1 MNYSELVQLNKL
13 REKAKE
19 KGRQDIVDEINE
31 LFASVEEEPSYLS
44 REDRMLAGEQRAE
57 AEQEQYQELLRNR
70 DQLKGLLDDAK
81 RKGRDDLLPELMT
94 VQKEIDAE
102 IFDMEDLSEE
112 VIGLGLAATESLTVG
127 FVGDETAAR
136 LRSTAT
142 GENYEDSLKEIRRIQ
157 ADFAEDNPLV
167 DMGVRIAAGFV
178 PATRLAKFAG
188 VGTTAAGGAARQAG
202 VTSAEIGTYAFLE
215 TEGDVEKRLE
225 GVVETM
231 TDPLVVGIT
240 AVAGTGGGLLGRA
253 VGKDL
258 ELDASLREA
267 TEKLEERAIASR
279 LGRETSEQRKDI
291 LKEAQANAD
300 EKVLNYYNQ
309 NGTMPD
315 NRALA
320 GIYNQ
325 VSQEIQTPMIRVM
338 RMDEAGNLN
347 YTKQTIDNVKART
360 KENIRFKS
368 DFESRRDKGLLN
380 NFYETYVQ
388 SLVNV
393 AKNRVGSRFSGDM
406 QRMATNMAQNQQT
419 YDTAF
424 NTAPVRAFTRA
435 MKEDEKTGNVMA
447 ALLNFS
453 NVKNIAP
460 DVRQAEFE
468 KFKDML
474 TEEQFK
480 GYQILAKLKA
490 DQASD
495 YRKYVFRDLPEDPL
509 YFPSQKLSQI
519 EEAKIYRQRGMPR
532 RAHDNN
538 MKEIQRDY
546 LTAEE
551 AKEYVSPL
559 VVMRNKL
566 ASDDAVIQMH
576 KNFKLQNNSNKA
588 VNKASTRQILSELE
602 NGEASFARLNETLK
616 DMGAGKLTRK
626 SADELMRTLMVR
638 GVQGPSAW
646 ISNLR
651 QAGYVGT
658 IANPYS
664 ALLNFGDTANTVVNF
679 GVDNTAQAIR
689 GFYTNKG
696 LRIGVEDVGLL
707 NQATGDFLKSGSK
720 AWQRT
725 FDDVSEKTFELS
737 GFRKADMLGKGV
749 TLNASI
755 KAGQKKAV
763 SGALEKE
770 YSWLFSPSEMAQL
783 KRDLVRGNKTQRVRE
798 FAAAELAK
806 LQPSDMAQMPS
817 WYLNNPNGRILYM
830 LRSFG
835 LKQLQQIERLV
846 VEEWK
851 AGRKEQSIK
860 NLLSYLTVVGGGNT
874 LLNELRQPIK
884 DPEGISEIGD
894 PERMLDYFIDF
905 NLGLISVNTI
915 DQYTT
920 EATARKDFEPL
931 LFNLFP
937 APASMTRDFVED
949 AIDAAK
955 GGTLE
960 DWVYEGKGVRWLPFM
975 RIVQPYIQEYN

>member
-1 MNYSELVQLNKL
+1 MNYSELVRLNKL
-13 REKAKE
+13 KKQAEDQ
-19 KGRQDIVDEINE
+19 GRQDIVDEINE
-31 LFASVEEEPSYLS
+31 IFASVEEEPSNLS
-44 REDRMLAGEQRAE
+44 REDRMLAGQQRAE
-57 AEQEQYQELLRNR
+57 EEQATYRELLRNR

-81 RKGRDDLLPELMT
+81 RKGRDDLLPELLA
-94 VQKEIDAE
+94 VQKEVDAE

-112 VIGLGLAATESLTVG
+112 VIGLGLAATEALTVG
-127 FVGDETAAR
+127 LVGDETAAR

-142 GENYEDSLKEIRRIQ
+142 GEDYNESLKEIRRIQ

-202 VTSAEIGTYAFLE
+202 ITSAEIGTYAFLE
-215 TEGDVEKRLE
+215 TEGDVERRLA
-225 GVVETM
+225 GVAETM
-231 TDPLVVGIT
+231 TDPLVLGIT
-240 AVAGTGGGLLGRA
+240 AVAGTGGGLLGRS

-258 ELDASLREA
+258 ELDASLRQAAEQ
-267 TEKLEERAIASR
+267 LEERAIATR
-279 LGRETSEQRKDI
+279 LGRETAEQRRDI
-291 LKEAQANAD
+291 LKETQASAD

-325 VSQEIQTPMIRVM
+325 VSQEVQAPMMRVM
-338 RMDEAGNLN
+338 RMDGSDNLN
-347 YTKQTIDNVKART
+347 YTKQTIEDVKART
-360 KENIRFKS
+360 AQNMRFKS
-368 DFESRRDKGLLN
+368 EFESRRDKGMFK
-380 NFYETYVQ
+380 NFYETYIQ

-393 AKNRVGSRFSGDM
+393 SKNRVGANFAGDM
-406 QRMATNMAQNQQT
+406 QRMATNMAQNQQK
-419 YDTAF
+419 YDAVF
-424 NTAPVRAFTRA
+424 NSAPVRAFTRA
-435 MKEDEKTGNVMA
+435 MKEDEKTGHVMA

-453 NVKNIAP
+453 NVKRIAP

-480 GYQILAKLKA
+480 GFQVLAKLRA

-495 YRKYVFRDLPEDPL
+495 YRKFVFRDLPEDPL

-519 EEAKIYRQRGMPR
+519 EEASIFRQRGMPR
-532 RAHDNN
+532 RAQDNN
-538 MKEIQRDY
+538 MKQVKRDY
-546 LTAEE
+546 VTAEE

-559 VVMRNKL
+559 IAMRNKL
-566 ASDDAVIQMH
+566 AFDDGVIQMH
-576 KNFKLQNNSNKA
+576 RNFKLQNNSNKA
-588 VNKASTRQILSELE
+588 VDKASTRQVLKELE
-602 NGEASFARLNETLK
+602 SGEASFARLNETLK
-616 DMGAGKLTRK
+616 DFGASTGTRK
-626 SADELMRTLMVR
+626 SADELMRTLLVR
-638 GVQGPSAW
+638 GTQGPSAW
-646 ISNLR
+646 VSNLR

-689 GFYTNKG
+689 GFYTKKG
-696 LRIGVEDVGLL
+696 IRVGVEDVGLL
-707 NQATGDFLKSGSK
+707 NQATGEFLKSGSK
-720 AWQRT
+720 AWQKA
-725 FDDVSEKTFELS
+725 FDDISETTFELS

-749 TLNASI
+749 TLNASV
-755 KAGQKKAV
+755 KAGQKKALT
-763 SGALEKE
+763 GDLERE
-770 YSWLFSPSEMAQL
+770 YGWLFSPTEMAQL
-783 KRDLVRGNKTQRVRE
+783 KRDLIRGNKTQRVRE

-806 LQPSDMAQMPS
+806 LQPTDMAQMPS

-835 LKQLQQIERLV
+835 LKQLQQMERLV

-884 DPEGISEIGD
+884 DPMGVTEIGD
-894 PERMLDYFIDF
+894 PERMYEYFVDF
-905 NLGLISVNTI
+905 NLALISVNTI
-915 DQYTT
+915 DQYTAK
-920 EATARKDFEPL
+920 ATARKDFEPL

-960 DWVYEGKGVRWLPFM
+960 EWIYEGEGVRWLPFM
-975 RIVQPYIQEYN
+975 RTVQPYLQEFG

>member
-13 REKAKE
+13 REQAKDQ
-19 KGRQDIVDEINE
+19 GRQDIVDEINE
-31 LFASVEEEPSYLS
+31 MFAAVEEEPSSLS
-44 REDRMLAGEQRAE
+44 REDRMLAGQQRAE
-57 AEQEQYQELLRNR
+57 EEQTTYRELLRNR

-81 RKGRDDLLPELMT
+81 RKGRDDLLPDLLS
-94 VQKEIDAE
+94 VQKEIDTE

-112 VIGLGLAATESLTVG
+112 VIGLGLAATEALTVG

-136 LRSTAT
+136 LRSVAT
-142 GENYEDSLKEIRRIQ
+142 GEDYNESLEEIRRIQ

-178 PATRLAKFAG
+178 PAIRLAKFAG
-188 VGTTAAGGAARQAG
+188 VGTTAAAGAARQAG
-202 VTSAEIGTYAFLE
+202 VTGAEIGTYAFLE
-215 TEGDVEKRLE
+215 TEGDVESRLA
-225 GVVETM
+225 GVAETL
-231 TDPLVVGIT
+231 TDPLVLGIT
-240 AVAGTGGGLLGRA
+240 AVAGTGGGLLGRS

-258 ELDASLREA
+258 ELDASLRQAAEQ
-267 TEKLEERAIASR
+267 LEERAVATR
-279 LGRETSEQRKDI
+279 LGRETAEQRKDI
-291 LKEAQANAD
+291 LQETQANAD

-325 VSQEIQTPMIRVM
+325 VSQEVQAPVIRVM
-338 RMDEAGNLN
+338 RMDGSDNLN
-347 YTKQTIDNVKART
+347 YTKQTIEDVKART
-360 KENIRFKS
+360 SQNIRFKS
-368 DFESRRDKGLLN
+368 EFESRRNKGMFK

-393 AKNRVGSRFSGDM
+393 AKNRVGENFAGNM
-406 QRMATNMAQNQQT
+406 QRMATNMAQNQQL
-419 YDTAF
+419 YDAAF
-424 NTAPVRAFTRA
+424 NSAPVRAFTRA
-435 MKEDEKTGNVMA
+435 IKEDEKTGNVMA

-453 NVKNIAP
+453 NTRKVTA
-460 DVRQAEFE
+460 DVRQAEFK

-480 GYQILAKLKA
+480 GYQILTKLRA

-495 YRKYVFRDLPEDPL
+495 YRKFVFRDLSEDPL

-519 EEAKIYRQRGMPR
+519 EEAAIFRQRGMPR
-532 RAHDNN
+532 RAQDNN
-538 MKEIQRDY
+538 MKEIERGY

-559 VVMRNKL
+559 ISMRNKL
-566 ASDDAVIQMH
+566 AFDDGVIQMH

-588 VNKASTRQILSELE
+588 VDKASTRQVLKELQS
-602 NGEASFARLNETLK
+602 GESSFARLNETLE
-616 DMGAGKLTRK
+616 DFGASTGTRK
-626 SADELMRTLMVR
+626 SADELMRTLLVR
-638 GVQGPSAW
+638 GTQGPSAW

-689 GFYTNKG
+689 GFYTQKG
-696 LRIGVEDVGLL
+696 IRIGVEDVGLL
-707 NQATGDFLKSGSK
+707 NQATGEFLKSGSK
-720 AWQRT
+720 AWQKA
-725 FDDVSEKTFELS
+725 FDDISETTFELS
-737 GFRKADMLGKGV
+737 GFRKADMLGKGI
-749 TLNASI
+749 TLNASV
-755 KAGQKKAV
+755 KAGQKKAL
-763 SGALEKE
+763 SGELERE
-770 YSWLFSPSEMAQL
+770 YSWLFNPTEMAQL
-783 KRDLVRGNKTQRVRE
+783 KRDLIRGNKTQRVRE

-806 LQPSDMAQMPS
+806 LQPTDMAQMPS

-835 LKQLQQIERLV
+835 LKQLQQMERLV

-860 NLLSYLTVVGGGNT
+860 NLLSYITVVGGGNT

-884 DPEGISEIGD
+884 NPMGITEIGD
-894 PERMLDYFIDF
+894 PERMLDYFVDF

-920 EATARKDFEPL
+920 KATARKDFEPL
-931 LFNLFP
+931 LFKLFP
-937 APASMTRDFVED
+937 APASMTRDFIED
-949 AIDAAK
+949 AIDASK

-960 DWVYEGKGVRWLPFM
+960 EWIYEGKGVRWLPFM
-975 RIVQPYIQEYN
+975 RIVQPYLQEFG

>member
-1 MNYSELVQLNKL
+1 MNYSELVQLNTL
-13 REKAKE
+13 RERAKD
-19 KGRQDIVDEINE
+19 KGRQDIVDQINE
-31 LFASVEEEPSYLS
+31 IFATVEEEPSNLS
-44 REDRMLAGEQRAE
+44 REDRMLAGQQRAE
-57 AEQEQYQELLRNR
+57 EEQATYRELLKNR

-81 RKGRDDLLPELMT
+81 RKGRDDLLPELLS
-94 VQKEIDAE
+94 VQKQVDAE

-112 VIGLGLAATESLTVG
+112 VIGLGLAATEALTVG
-127 FVGDETAAR
+127 IVGDETAAR

-142 GENYEDSLKEIRRIQ
+142 GEDYSESLKEVRRIQ

-225 GVVETM
+225 GVAEAM

-258 ELDASLREA
+258 ELDASLRQAAE
-267 TEKLEERAIASR
+267 ELEERAIATR
-279 LGRETSEQRKDI
+279 LGRETAEQRKDI
-291 LKEAQANAD
+291 LQETQASAD
-300 EKVLNYYNQ
+300 EKVLSYYNQ

-325 VSQEIQTPMIRVM
+325 VSQEVQAPMMRVM
-338 RMDEAGNLN
+338 RMDGSDNLN
-347 YTKQTIDNVKART
+347 YTKQTIEDVKART
-360 KENIRFKS
+360 AQNIRFKS
-368 DFESRRDKGLLN
+368 DFESRREKGILKD
-380 NFYETYVQ
+380 FYETYVQ

-393 AKNRVGSRFSGDM
+393 AKNRVGANFAGDM
-406 QRMATNMAQNQQT
+406 QRMATNMAQNQQL
-419 YDTAF
+419 YDSAF
-424 NTAPVRAFTRA
+424 NSAPVRAFTRA

-453 NVKNIAP
+453 NVKNVAS

-474 TEEQFK
+474 TEQQFK

-495 YRKYVFRDLPEDPL
+495 YRKFVFRDLPEDPL

-519 EEAKIYRQRGMPR
+519 EEAKIFRQRGMPR
-532 RAHDNN
+532 TAHDNN
-538 MKEIQRDY
+538 MKEIERGY
-546 LTAEE
+546 LTAED

-559 VVMRNKL
+559 LVMRQKL
-566 ASDDAVIQMH
+566 ANDDAVIQMH
-576 KNFKLQNNSNKA
+576 KNFRLQNNSNKA
-588 VNKASTRQILSELE
+588 VDKASTRKILNQLE
-602 NGEASFARLNETLK
+602 SGDASFARLNETLK
-616 DMGAGKLTRK
+616 DFGAGEKTRET
-626 SADELMRTLMVR
+626 ADDLMRTLLVR
-638 GVQGPSAW
+638 GTQGPSAW

-679 GVDNTAQAIR
+679 GVDNTAQALR
-689 GFYTNKG
+689 GFYTKKG
-696 LRIGVEDVGLL
+696 IRVGVEDVGLL
-707 NQATGDFLKSGSK
+707 NQATGEFLKSGSK
-720 AWQRT
+720 AWQRA
-725 FDDVSEKTFELS
+725 FDDVSETTFELS

-749 TLNASI
+749 TLNASV
-755 KAGQKKAV
+755 KAGQKKAL
-763 SGALEKE
+763 SGELERE
-770 YSWLFSPSEMAQL
+770 YSWLFNPTEMAQL
-783 KRDLVRGNKTQRVRE
+783 KRDLIRGNKTQRVRE

-806 LQPSDMAQMPS
+806 LQPTDMAQMPS

-835 LKQLQQIERLV
+835 LKQLQQMERLV

-884 DPEGISEIGD
+884 DPMGVTEIGD
-894 PERMLDYFIDF
+894 PERMYDYFVDF

-915 DQYTT
+915 DLYTAK
-920 EATARKDFEPL
+920 ATARKDFEPL

-960 DWVYEGKGVRWLPFM
+960 EWVYEGEGVRWLPFM
-975 RIVQPYIQEYN
+975 RIVQPYLQEFG